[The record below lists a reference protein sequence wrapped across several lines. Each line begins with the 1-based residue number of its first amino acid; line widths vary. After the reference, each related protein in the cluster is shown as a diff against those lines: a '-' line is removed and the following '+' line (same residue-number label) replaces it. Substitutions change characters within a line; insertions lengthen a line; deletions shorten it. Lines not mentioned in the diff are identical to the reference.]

1 MVVAAFINMI
11 GHISSSLDR
20 KLSWEDGQYQVDG
33 RFQGSD
39 GSMEV
44 MVPVDGRFQMV
55 IFHVSMIQPVDDTYR
70 CRCPSHHS
78 S

>member
-33 RFQGSD
+33 WFQGSD
-39 GSMEV
+39 GS
-44 MVPVDGRFQMV
+44 RK
-55 IFHVSMIQPVDDTYR
+55 
-70 CRCPSHHS
+70 
-78 S
+78 